1 MVSKHYHA
9 EGRTKVVSNF
19 SELAPEAALEEETRV
34 GVQLNETVMELAGQ
48 FSEVIAQP
56 LRYTKVYLVTEKVS
70 GKTFFSETQERYY
83 KGAVY
88 QQVFCGE
95 KGTLQESN
103 HDDKSL

>member
-34 GVQLNETVMELAGQ
+34 GVQLNETVMELV
-48 FSEVIAQP
+48 SLVIAQP